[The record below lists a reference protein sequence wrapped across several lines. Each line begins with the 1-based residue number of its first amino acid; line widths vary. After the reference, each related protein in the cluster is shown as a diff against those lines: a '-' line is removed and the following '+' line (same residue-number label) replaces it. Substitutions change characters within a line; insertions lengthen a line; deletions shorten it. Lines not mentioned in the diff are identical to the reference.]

1 MSQTTSITQS
11 PEIAVIMG
19 AYYELFLQ
27 QTEAD
32 TNVKPAEPKV
42 YEQSS
47 CIFHPPLVSK
57 RPSFEDS
64 QRFKQFAAQWH
75 SERHSTSSVTD
86 MAMCPS
92 YQRIIAMGEAA
103 IPLILSELRS
113 EGDEPDHWFWA
124 LRVLT
129 DADPV
134 KDEHRGDI
142 VKMAAAWLDWG
153 RTHGYAW

>member
-42 YEQSS
+42 SEQSS

-57 RPSFEDS
+57 RPF
-64 QRFKQFAAQWH
+64 
-75 SERHSTSSVTD
+75 
-86 MAMCPS
+86 
-92 YQRIIAMGEAA
+92 
-103 IPLILSELRS
+103 L
-113 EGDEPDHWFWA
+113 
-124 LRVLT
+124 
-129 DADPV
+129 
-134 KDEHRGDI
+134 
-142 VKMAAAWLDWG
+142 
-153 RTHGYAW
+153 